1 MHPFGQ
7 SYPALVS
14 GNGWGCPSF
23 FRLFWQLF
31 VTSFAVTHC
40 LRLLL
45 LCLLGAGALR
55 AHAQE
60 FLPLW
65 PKNKMP
71 NSKGLKLADK
81 IENERIVQVGTPG
94 VYAFF
99 TSKEENKGCA
109 VLICPPGGYEKLTYL
124 LAGTQLA
131 KWFNTMGVTA
141 FVLNYRLP
149 NSPDLLERSI
159 GPEQDAQRAMRLIRS
174 HAARWKLDPGRV
186 GIMGASA
193 GGHLAATLGTHP
205 EDVSGVGDSLDRLAF
220 APSFMVLVSPVISMG
235 QYAHAGS
242 RQNLLGNNPSPELIA
257 KFSSE
262 LHVTA
267 ATPPT
272 FLVHAANDP
281 TVNQRNSLLFY
292 QALVEHQVPGSL
304 HVFPQGGHAIALRN
318 NPGSTG
324 QWTTLC
330 EAWLLEMGFL
340 AEKK

>member
-1 MHPFGQ
+1 MIRVL
-7 SYPALVS
+7 LV
-14 GNGWGCPSF
+14 
-23 FRLFWQLF
+23 LVL
-31 VTSFAVTHC
+31 
-40 LRLLL
+40 
-45 LCLLGAGALR
+45 AGGMLR
-55 AHAQE
+55 AQAQD

-71 NSKGLKLADK
+71 NSKGMKLTDRVD
-81 IENERIVQVGTPG
+81 NERVLQVGTPG

-99 TSKEENKGCA
+99 TSKEENTGCA
-109 VLICPPGGYEKLTYL
+109 VLICPPGGYEKMTYL

-149 NSPDLLERSI
+149 NSPDLQDRSI
-159 GPEQDAQRAMRLIRS
+159 GPEQDAQRAMRLIRAN
-174 HAARWKLDPGRV
+174 AARWKLDPARI
-186 GIMGASA
+186 GIMGASV

-205 EDVSGVGDSLDRLAF
+205 EDVSAVGDSLDRCAF
-220 APSFMVLVSPVISMG
+220 APNFMVLVSPVISMG

-242 RQNLLGNNPSPELIA
+242 RLNLLGTNPSPALIE
-257 KFSSE
+257 KFSNK

-292 QALVEHQVPGSL
+292 QALLEKNVPGSL
-304 HVFPQGGHAIALRN
+304 HIFPQGGHAIALRN
-318 NPGSTG
+318 NPSSTG

-330 EAWLLEMGFL
+330 EA
-340 AEKK
+340 

>member
-1 MHPFGQ
+1 ML
-7 SYPALVS
+7 S
-14 GNGWGCPSF
+14 
-23 FRLFWQLF
+23 
-31 VTSFAVTHC
+31 
-40 LRLLL
+40 RLLL
-45 LCLLGAGALR
+45 FCLLSLSFRPAQ
-55 AHAQE
+55 AQE

-65 PKNKMP
+65 PKKKMP
-71 NSKGLKLADK
+71 NSKGLNLEDK

-94 VYAFF
+94 MYAFF

-109 VLICPPGGYEKLTYL
+109 VLICPPGGYQKLTYL
-124 LAGTQLA
+124 VGGTQLA

-149 NSPDLLERSI
+149 NSPDLKDRSI
-159 GPEQDAQRAMRLIRS
+159 GPEQDAQRAMRLIRA
-174 HAARWKLDPGRV
+174 HAAQWKLDHRRI

-193 GGHLAATLGTHP
+193 GGHLASTLGTHP
-205 EDVSGVGDSLDRLAF
+205 EDVSAVGDSLDYLAF
-220 APSFMVLVSPVISMG
+220 APDFMVLVSPVISLG

-242 RQNLLGNNPSPELIA
+242 RDNLLGKNPAPELVT
-257 KFSSE
+257 KFSNE

-267 ATPPT
+267 AMPPT

-292 QALVEHQVPGSL
+292 QALVEHNVPGSL
-304 HVFPQGGHAIALRN
+304 HIFPQGGHAIALRN

-340 AEKK
+340 TGKKQ